1 MTMVMMKVV
10 IVMTVDDNGMMKVV
24 MITVDDNG
32 DDECGDSD
40 VCR

>member
-10 IVMTVDDNGMMKVV
+10 MVMS
-24 MITVDDNG
+24 VDDNG
-32 DDECGDSD
+32 DDEGGDSD

>member
-10 IVMTVDDNGMMKVV
+10 IVMS
-24 MITVDDNG
+24 VDDNG
-32 DDECGDSD
+32 DDEGGDGDDNGDDEGGDGD